1 MSNDKLFS
9 ILDFGSSKLRLGIFK
24 NYLNNSKFISEIDS
38 LDNFE
43 FKSHNEKQ
51 KQNLQDLI
59 IKTEKEINQHMNNIN
74 VMFDC
79 PKILFID
86 FSIKKDMDKIKS
98 DNSVFKNIL
107 QEAKQIIEEKNKNY
121 KILHII
127 ISKYILDG
135 IKFDNMPENIIIEE
149 AILELKFIL
158 APNIILDSIKELL
171 KDNHISINNFYNSTY
186 VKTLNY
192 TSYFESF
199 DIKTFIDVGYK
210 KTSLA
215 LYKNNK
221 LLFLDFLP
229 IGGDHITKDISK
241 VLKKKYNESEIL
253 KKSLIQKEVTFIN
266 DEQNHDLLIK
276 IIHARIEEIIDL
288 CFKNITDIESIKNKK
303 SILIFT
309 GEGSKILS
317 KNSIYLKEK
326 YKIFDDLN
334 FFEEN
339 CETICTSAF
348 NYESSNNFS
357 EAIIMPKKQRKTG
370 LFERFFYMFSR

>member
-24 NYLNNSKFISEIDS
+24 NYLNNSKFISEIVS
-38 LDNFE
+38 QDNFE

-135 IKFDNMPENIIIEE
+135 IEFDNMPENIIIEE

-171 KDNHISINNFYNSTY
+171 KDNHISITNFYNSTY

-326 YKIFDDLN
+326 YNIFDDLN

-348 NYESSNNFS
+348 NYASSKNFS

>member
-98 DNSVFKNIL
+98 GNSVFKNIL

-135 IKFDNMPENIIIEE
+135 IEFDNMPENIIIEE

-171 KDNHISINNFYNSTY
+171 KDNHISITNFYNSTY

-326 YKIFDDLN
+326 YNIFDDLN

-370 LFERFFYMFSR
+370 LFEKFFYMFSR

>member
-98 DNSVFKNIL
+98 GNSVFKNIL

-135 IKFDNMPENIIIEE
+135 IEFDNMPENIIIEE

-158 APNIILDSIKELL
+158 APNIILDSIRELL
-171 KDNHISINNFYNSTY
+171 KDNHISITNFYNSTY

-326 YKIFDDLN
+326 YNIFDDLN

-370 LFERFFYMFSR
+370 LFEKFFYMFSR

>member
-1 MSNDKLFS
+1 
-9 ILDFGSSKLRLGIFK
+9 
-24 NYLNNSKFISEIDS
+24 
-38 LDNFE
+38 
-43 FKSHNEKQ
+43 
-51 KQNLQDLI
+51 
-59 IKTEKEINQHMNNIN
+59 
-74 VMFDC
+74 
-79 PKILFID
+79 
-86 FSIKKDMDKIKS
+86 MDKTKS
-98 DNSVFKNIL
+98 NNSVFKNIL
-107 QEAKQIIEEKNKNY
+107 QEAKKTIQEKNKNF

-135 IKFDNMPENIIIEE
+135 IEFDDMPEDIIVEE
-149 AILELKFIL
+149 VILELKFIL
-158 APNIILDSIKELL
+158 APNTILDNIKELL
-171 KDNHISINNFYNSTY
+171 KVNHISINNFYNSTY

-192 TSYFESF
+192 TSYFDNF

-215 LYKNNK
+215 LYKNDK
-221 LLFLDFLP
+221 LLFLDFIP
-229 IGGDHITKDISK
+229 IGGDHITNDISK
-241 VLKKKYNESEIL
+241 VLKKEYNESEIL
-253 KKSLIQKEVTFIN
+253 KKSLRQKEVTFIN
-266 DEQNHDLLIK
+266 DEKNHDLLIK

-288 CFKNITDIESIKNKK
+288 CFKNITNLENIKNKK

-326 YKIFDDLN
+326 YNIFDDLN

-357 EAIIMPKKQRKTG
+357 EAIIIPKKQRKSG
-370 LFERFFYMFSR
+370 LFEKFFYMFNR

>member
-24 NYLNNSKFISEIDS
+24 NYLNNSKFISEIDI

-98 DNSVFKNIL
+98 GNSVFKNIL

-135 IKFDNMPENIIIEE
+135 IEFDNMPENIIIEE

-158 APNIILDSIKELL
+158 APNIILDSIRELL
-171 KDNHISINNFYNSTY
+171 KDNHMSITNFYNSTY

-326 YKIFDDLN
+326 YNIFDDLN

>member
-135 IKFDNMPENIIIEE
+135 IEFDNMPENIIIEE

-288 CFKNITDIESIKNKK
+288 CFKNITDIDSIKNKK

-326 YKIFDDLN
+326 YNIFDDLN

>member
-24 NYLNNSKFISEIDS
+24 NYLNNSKFISEIVS
-38 LDNFE
+38 QDNFE

-135 IKFDNMPENIIIEE
+135 IEFDNMPENIIIEE

-288 CFKNITDIESIKNKK
+288 CFKNITDIDSIKNKK

-326 YKIFDDLN
+326 YNIFDDLN

>member
-59 IKTEKEINQHMNNIN
+59 IRTEKKINQHMNNIN

-98 DNSVFKNIL
+98 NNSVFKNIL

-135 IKFDNMPENIIIEE
+135 IEFDNMPENIIIEE

-158 APNIILDSIKELL
+158 APNIILDNIKELL
-171 KDNHISINNFYNSTY
+171 KENHISINNFYNSTY

-192 TSYFESF
+192 ASYFESF

-229 IGGDHITKDISK
+229 IGGNHITKDISK

-326 YKIFDDLN
+326 YNIFDDLN

>member
-43 FKSHNEKQ
+43 FKNQNEKQ

-59 IKTEKEINQHMNNIN
+59 IRAEKEINQHMNNIN
-74 VMFDC
+74 LMFDSA
-79 PKILFID
+79 KILFID
-86 FSIKKDMDKIKS
+86 FSIKKDMDKTKS
-98 DNSVFKNIL
+98 NNSVFKNII
-107 QEAKQIIEEKNKNY
+107 QEAKQIIEEKNNNY

-135 IKFDNMPENIIIEE
+135 IEFDNMPENIIIEE

-158 APNIILDSIKELL
+158 APNIILDNIKELL
-171 KDNHISINNFYNSTY
+171 KDNHISITNFYNSTY
-186 VKTLNY
+186 IKTLNY

-326 YKIFDDLN
+326 YNIFDDLN

-370 LFERFFYMFSR
+370 LFEKFFYMFSR

>member
-43 FKSHNEKQ
+43 FKNQNEKQ

-59 IKTEKEINQHMNNIN
+59 IRAEKEINQHMNNIN
-74 VMFDC
+74 LMFDS

-86 FSIKKDMDKIKS
+86 FSIKKDMDKTKS
-98 DNSVFKNIL
+98 NNSVFKNIL
-107 QEAKQIIEEKNKNY
+107 QEAKQIIEEKNNNY

-135 IKFDNMPENIIIEE
+135 IEFDNMPENIIIEE

-158 APNIILDSIKELL
+158 APNIVLDNIKELL
-171 KDNHISINNFYNSTY
+171 KDNHISITNFYNSTY
-186 VKTLNY
+186 IKTLNY

-241 VLKKKYNESEIL
+241 VLKKNYNESEIL

-326 YKIFDDLN
+326 YNIFDDLN

-370 LFERFFYMFSR
+370 LFEKFFYMFSR

>member
-135 IKFDNMPENIIIEE
+135 IEFDNMPENIIIEE

-158 APNIILDSIKELL
+158 APNIILDSIRELL
-171 KDNHISINNFYNSTY
+171 KDNHISITNFYNSTY

-326 YKIFDDLN
+326 YNIFDDLN

>member
-135 IKFDNMPENIIIEE
+135 IEFDNMPENIIIEE

-326 YKIFDDLN
+326 YNIFDDLN

-339 CETICTSAF
+339 SETICTSAF

>member
-1 MSNDKLFS
+1 
-9 ILDFGSSKLRLGIFK
+9 
-24 NYLNNSKFISEIDS
+24 
-38 LDNFE
+38 
-43 FKSHNEKQ
+43 
-51 KQNLQDLI
+51 
-59 IKTEKEINQHMNNIN
+59 
-74 VMFDC
+74 
-79 PKILFID
+79 
-86 FSIKKDMDKIKS
+86 MDKIKS

-107 QEAKQIIEEKNKNY
+107 QEEKQIIEEKNKNY

-135 IKFDNMPENIIIEE
+135 IEFDNMPENIIIEE

-326 YKIFDDLN
+326 YNIFDDLN

>member
-59 IKTEKEINQHMNNIN
+59 IRTEKKINQHMNNIN

-98 DNSVFKNIL
+98 NNSVFKNIL

-135 IKFDNMPENIIIEE
+135 IEFDNMPENIIIEE

-158 APNIILDSIKELL
+158 APNIILDNIKELL
-171 KDNHISINNFYNSTY
+171 KENHISINNFYNSTY

-192 TSYFESF
+192 ASYFESF

-229 IGGDHITKDISK
+229 IGGNHITKDISK

-326 YKIFDDLN
+326 YNIFDDLN

-370 LFERFFYMFSR
+370 LFEKFFYMFSR

>member
-135 IKFDNMPENIIIEE
+135 IEFDNMPENIIIEE

-171 KDNHISINNFYNSTY
+171 RDNHISITNFYNSTY

-326 YKIFDDLN
+326 YNIFDDLN

>member
-135 IKFDNMPENIIIEE
+135 IEFDNMPENIIIEE

-158 APNIILDSIKELL
+158 APNIILDSIRELL
-171 KDNHISINNFYNSTY
+171 KDNHISITNFYNSTY

-326 YKIFDDLN
+326 YNIFDDLN

-370 LFERFFYMFSR
+370 LFEKFFYMFSR

>member
-135 IKFDNMPENIIIEE
+135 IEFDNMPENIIIEE

-326 YKIFDDLN
+326 YNIFDDLN

-370 LFERFFYMFSR
+370 LFEKFFYMFSR

>member
-135 IKFDNMPENIIIEE
+135 IEFDNMPENIIIEE

-309 GEGSKILS
+309 GEGTKILS
-317 KNSIYLKEK
+317 KNSIYLQEK
-326 YKIFDDLN
+326 YNIFDDLN

>member
-135 IKFDNMPENIIIEE
+135 IEFDNMPENIIIEE

-288 CFKNITDIESIKNKK
+288 CFKNITDIESIKNTK

-326 YKIFDDLN
+326 YNIFDDLN

>member
-24 NYLNNSKFISEIDS
+24 NYLNNSKFISEIDI

-135 IKFDNMPENIIIEE
+135 IEFDNMPENIIIEE

-158 APNIILDSIKELL
+158 APNIILDSIRELL
-171 KDNHISINNFYNSTY
+171 KDNHISITNFYNSTY

-326 YKIFDDLN
+326 YNIFDDLN

-370 LFERFFYMFSR
+370 LFEKFFYMFSR

>member
-135 IKFDNMPENIIIEE
+135 IEFDNMPENIIIEE

-326 YKIFDDLN
+326 YNIFDDLN

-357 EAIIMPKKQRKTG
+357 EAIIMPKKERKTG
-370 LFERFFYMFSR
+370 LFESFFYMFSR

>member
-135 IKFDNMPENIIIEE
+135 IEFDNMPENIIIEE

-171 KDNHISINNFYNSTY
+171 KDNHMSINNFYNSTY

-221 LLFLDFLP
+221 FLFLDFLP

-326 YKIFDDLN
+326 YNIFDDLN

>member
-135 IKFDNMPENIIIEE
+135 IEFDNMPENIIIEE

-288 CFKNITDIESIKNKK
+288 CFKNITDIESIKNTK

-326 YKIFDDLN
+326 YNIFDDLN

-370 LFERFFYMFSR
+370 FFERFFYMFSR

>member
-24 NYLNNSKFISEIDS
+24 NYLNNSKFISEIDI

-135 IKFDNMPENIIIEE
+135 IEFDNMPENIIIEE

-158 APNIILDSIKELL
+158 APNIILDSIRELL
-171 KDNHISINNFYNSTY
+171 KDNHISITNFYNSTY

-241 VLKKKYNESEIL
+241 VLKKKYDESEIL

-326 YKIFDDLN
+326 YNIFDDLN

>member
-135 IKFDNMPENIIIEE
+135 IEFDNMPENIIIEE

-229 IGGDHITKDISK
+229 IGGDNITKDIYK

-326 YKIFDDLN
+326 YNIFDDLN

>member
-135 IKFDNMPENIIIEE
+135 IEFDNMPENIIIEE

-241 VLKKKYNESEIL
+241 VLKKKYNQSEIL

-288 CFKNITDIESIKNKK
+288 CFKNITDIESIKNTK

-326 YKIFDDLN
+326 YNIFDDLN

>member
-24 NYLNNSKFISEIDS
+24 NYLNNSKFISEIDI

-135 IKFDNMPENIIIEE
+135 IEFDNMPENIIIEE

-158 APNIILDSIKELL
+158 APNIILDNIKELL
-171 KDNHISINNFYNSTY
+171 KENHISINNFYNSTY

-192 TSYFESF
+192 ASYFESF

-326 YKIFDDLN
+326 YNIFDDLN

>member
-135 IKFDNMPENIIIEE
+135 IELDNMPENIIIEE

-326 YKIFDDLN
+326 YNIFDDLN

>member
-135 IKFDNMPENIIIEE
+135 IEFDNMPENIIIEE

-229 IGGDHITKDISK
+229 IGGDHITKDTSK

-326 YKIFDDLN
+326 YNIFDDLN

-370 LFERFFYMFSR
+370 LFEKFFYMFSR

>member
-135 IKFDNMPENIIIEE
+135 IEFDNMPENIIIEE

-241 VLKKKYNESEIL
+241 VLKKI
-253 KKSLIQKEVTFIN
+253 
-266 DEQNHDLLIK
+266 
-276 IIHARIEEIIDL
+276 
-288 CFKNITDIESIKNKK
+288 
-303 SILIFT
+303 
-309 GEGSKILS
+309 
-317 KNSIYLKEK
+317 
-326 YKIFDDLN
+326 
-334 FFEEN
+334 
-339 CETICTSAF
+339 
-348 NYESSNNFS
+348 
-357 EAIIMPKKQRKTG
+357 
-370 LFERFFYMFSR
+370 

>member
-43 FKSHNEKQ
+43 FKNQNDKQ
-51 KQNLQDLI
+51 KQILQDLI
-59 IKTEKEINQHMNNIN
+59 IRTEKEINQHMNNIN
-74 VMFDC
+74 LMFDSA
-79 PKILFID
+79 KILFID
-86 FSIKKDMDKIKS
+86 FSIKKDMDKTKS
-98 DNSVFKNIL
+98 NNSVFKNII
-107 QEAKQIIEEKNKNY
+107 QEAKQIIEEKNNNY

-135 IKFDNMPENIIIEE
+135 IEFDNMPENIIIEE

-158 APNIILDSIKELL
+158 APNIILDNIKELL
-171 KDNHISINNFYNSTY
+171 KDNHISITNFYNSTY

-241 VLKKKYNESEIL
+241 VLKKNYNESEIL

-288 CFKNITDIESIKNKK
+288 CFKNITDLESIKKMK

-326 YKIFDDLN
+326 YNIFDDLN

-370 LFERFFYMFSR
+370 LFEKFFYMFSR

>member
-135 IKFDNMPENIIIEE
+135 IEFDNMPENIIIEE

-221 LLFLDFLP
+221 LLFLDFLH

-266 DEQNHDLLIK
+266 DEQNHNLLIK

-326 YKIFDDLN
+326 YNIFDDLN

>member
-135 IKFDNMPENIIIEE
+135 IEFDNMPENIIIEE

-326 YKIFDDLN
+326 YNIFDDLN

>member
-24 NYLNNSKFISEIDS
+24 NYLNNSKFISEIDI

-135 IKFDNMPENIIIEE
+135 IEFDNMPENIIIEE

-171 KDNHISINNFYNSTY
+171 KDNHISITNFYNSTY

-326 YKIFDDLN
+326 YNIFDDLN

>member
-24 NYLNNSKFISEIDS
+24 NYLNNSKFISEIVS
-38 LDNFE
+38 QDNFE

-135 IKFDNMPENIIIEE
+135 IEFDNMPENIIIEE

-326 YKIFDDLN
+326 YNIFDDLN

>member
-135 IKFDNMPENIIIEE
+135 IEFDNMPENIIIEE

-192 TSYFESF
+192 ISYFESF

-326 YKIFDDLN
+326 YDIFDDLN